1 MQASAA
7 TILCAERVSGPLS
20 LGHLVGSLR
29 QRLYFQP
36 RHNQFLLLDSANE
49 ASSLAAAADH
59 LAAGIDPTRVALIVP
74 TRVPELAQLR
84 SALSRLP
91 RTDDAP
97 ALGTAAVL
105 AALSPTLVS
114 PHAARAGQVAAA
126 NAVVRQ
132 INVRA
137 GGEVLRE
144 AQPMLS
150 RHSPFAAPNVPLDV
164 PFCAD
169 AETLAA
175 AIDALP
181 AGTTLGLPARETE
194 GHPLFQLLDVFE
206 PDLPFQDDLKAKF
219 RRGGL
224 SERVVKAHLIDC
236 AERFLAPV
244 RERRATLAADRA
256 LLDRVLDEGTARA
269 RDAARRALQQVNEV
283 LAA

>member
-1 MQASAA
+1 MQASTA

-20 LGHLVGSLR
+20 LGQLVGGLR
-29 QRLYFQP
+29 QRLHFQP
-36 RHNQFLLLDSANE
+36 RHSQFLLLDSASE

-59 LAAGIDPTRVALIVP
+59 LAVGIDPERVALIVP

-84 SALSRLP
+84 DALATLP
-91 RTDDAP
+91 SDDDAP
-97 ALGTAAVL
+97 TLGTAAVL

-132 INVRA
+132 INDRA
-137 GGEVLRE
+137 GGALLRE

-150 RHSPFAAPNVPLDV
+150 LRSPFAAPKVPLDV

-169 AETLAA
+169 AATLAA

-181 AGTTLGLPARETE
+181 EGTTLGLPARETE

-206 PDLPFQDDLKAKF
+206 HDLPFLDDLKSKF

-224 SERVVKAHLIDC
+224 SERVVKAHLADC

-244 RERRATLAADRA
+244 RERRAELAADRA
-256 LLDRVLDEGTARA
+256 LLDRVLDAGTAQ
-269 RDAARRALQQVNEV
+269 ARRAARHALAQVNGV